1 MLSRILSGGIET
13 VAFDNIPNCPVYL
26 QPVASDCKPDA
37 NDLDDI

>member
-13 VAFDNIPNCPVYL
+13 VAFDNIPVYL
-26 QPVASDCKPDA
+26 QPVASECKPDA